1 MYLIVVG
8 AGPEGSSLVELAL
21 KDGHKV
27 AIIEKD
33 RERAQAVLQKYDV
46 QVFHANIAQGGI
58 LDEAEADKA
67 DALIATTGDDSANL
81 MTMVLGKERHI
92 KTLISMVNDSE
103 HQAMFERLGV
113 QVLLHPEVIIAKHL
127 YKLCNQSE
135 D

>member
-81 MTMVLGKERHI
+81 MTRVLGKERHI
-92 KTLISMVNDSE
+92 KTLISMDNDSE